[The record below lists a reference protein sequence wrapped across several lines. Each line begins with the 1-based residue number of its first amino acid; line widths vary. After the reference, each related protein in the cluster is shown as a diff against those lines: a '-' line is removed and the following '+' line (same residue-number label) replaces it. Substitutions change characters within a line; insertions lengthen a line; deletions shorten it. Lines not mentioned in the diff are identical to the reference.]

1 MFLNSQTAANGASAS
16 RAQPAVKVLETTAHW
31 FALHEDVGLG
41 CECADPSL
49 QIEHWSD
56 ETQWFRLT
64 PALSN

>member
-1 MFLNSQTAANGASAS
+1 MFKISQHASEGASPAHAQAS
-16 RAQPAVKVLETTAHW
+16 VTVLETTARW
-31 FALHEDVGLG
+31 LALHEDVGLG

-64 PALSN
+64 PSLSN